1 MGLVGF
7 EPTTSPLS
15 GARSNQL
22 SYKPVCAPD
31 RSDWRANPDTHIC
44 VWKAASGSSVI
55 LKQLNRALSAR
66 PPLLS
71 GYDARKRCDGTRII
85 SQRHQAWQHLFGNR
99 RKFLECGARHADRRR
114 LARRPDGHSQQLH
127 SVAARIVPPPAP
139 SESDSDQRSHLNI
152 RMDSYLQ
159 SSMPN
164 RSRA

>member
-1 MGLVGF
+1 
-7 EPTTSPLS
+7 
-15 GARSNQL
+15 
-22 SYKPVCAPD
+22 
-31 RSDWRANPDTHIC
+31 
-44 VWKAASGSSVI
+44 VI